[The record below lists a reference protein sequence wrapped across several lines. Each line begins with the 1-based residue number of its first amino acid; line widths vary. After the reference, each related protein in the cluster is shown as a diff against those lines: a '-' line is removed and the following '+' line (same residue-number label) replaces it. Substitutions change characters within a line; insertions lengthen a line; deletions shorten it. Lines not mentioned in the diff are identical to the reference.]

1 MACLLIEKAHYG
13 VFKQGF
19 SLWPVSSN
27 PWTLHHGPAAID
39 SFMLHCDAQ
48 CCNAAVSE
56 HSAEVRKI
64 LKQTIWRKYVVCAEQ
79 SSANRWVLLNYFDKT
94 CLYKLFFMSSHSVVT
109 LNIGETVKAQE
120 NINPLSPSMMTSDQ
134 AIWDPLPSTNL
145 PQTVMKP
152 ESGPC
157 I

>member
-19 SLWPVSSN
+19 SLWPVPSN
-27 PWTLHHGPAAID
+27 QWTLHHGPVAID
-39 SFMLHCDAQ
+39 SFMLLSSTL

-56 HSAEVRKI
+56 HWAEVRKI
-64 LKQTIWRKYVVCAEQ
+64 LKQTIWRKYVVCTEQ
-79 SSANRWVLLNYFDKT
+79 SSANRWILLNCSDKT
-94 CLYKLFFMSSHSVVT
+94 CLYKLFFTSSHTEYWRNS
-109 LNIGETVKAQE
+109 VKAQE
-120 NINPLSPSMMTSDQ
+120 NINPLSASMMASDQ
-134 AIWDPLPSTNL
+134 AMWDPLPSTNL
-145 PQTVMKP
+145 LQTVMKP